1 MCADHSTPEMT
12 RLARWGLWLVAGTL
26 AYNVVEAVVAL
37 WAGSE
42 AGSIALFGFGLD
54 SVIEVVAASALLWR
68 LSVEARGGDPERIEK
83 AEGKVRRLIGLTFLV
98 LAAYVTVQAVYTLTT
113 QSRPEESLVG
123 IALAAASLIIMPL
136 LAWGKLRVARGL
148 GSEALRAEAKETLA
162 CAYLSFTLLLGLLL
176 NATLGWWWA
185 DPAVAL
191 LMVPWLVR
199 EGLEGWRGEGDE
211 A

>member
-1 MCADHSTPEMT
+1 MCADRSTPEMT

-42 AGSIALFGFGLD
+42 AGSIALLGFGLD

-123 IALAAASLIIMPL
+123 IVLAAASLIIMPL

-148 GSEALRAEAKETLA
+148 GERGTACRGQRDPRLRLSLTSPSFSA
-162 CAYLSFTLLLGLLL
+162 CC
-176 NATLGWWWA
+176 
-185 DPAVAL
+185 
-191 LMVPWLVR
+191 
-199 EGLEGWRGEGDE
+199 
-211 A
+211 

>member
-68 LSVEARGGDPERIEK
+68 LSVEARGGDPER
-83 AEGKVRRLIGLTFLV
+83 
-98 LAAYVTVQAVYTLTT
+98 
-113 QSRPEESLVG
+113 
-123 IALAAASLIIMPL
+123 
-136 LAWGKLRVARGL
+136 
-148 GSEALRAEAKETLA
+148 
-162 CAYLSFTLLLGLLL
+162 
-176 NATLGWWWA
+176 N
-185 DPAVAL
+185 
-191 LMVPWLVR
+191 R
-199 EGLEGWRGEGDE
+199 EGGREGAPPDRPYLPGPGGIRDRAGRVHADDPEPPGGEPGGDR
-211 A
+211 AGGRFPASSCRSWPGAS

>member
-1 MCADHSTPEMT
+1 MCADRSTPEMT

-83 AEGKVRRLIGLTFLV
+83 AEGKVRRLIGITFLV

-123 IALAAASLIIMPL
+123 IVLAAASLIIMPL

-191 LMVPWLVR
+191 LMVPWLIR

-211 A
+211 G